1 MILQIENPDENRSS
15 MPKRA
20 RSEKYPSLLGK
31 PVMPTV
37 QSALDFLNNIAKE
50 EINVNDQ
57 APRSILAHN
66 RSQDDP
72 SQIERT
78 PSPTKQVHFA
88 PLPPPINM
96 TDSSDSEIQNTE
108 ELTAKM
114 KELFRGADQFMPD
127 NMPELPSELPERA
140 IVQKVE
146 LLPPLELSTIKDIVH
161 DTNEFGWKKPM
172 AKHSFENL
180 FGYENSQPQDDNG
193 KDTDLPS
200 SQLSVEVD
208 SESANDGF
216 PSTSSLLT
224 RPSSADDFFLKF
236 FDENSTD
243 TKANDRSYDL

>member
-1 MILQIENPDENRSS
+1 MILQIENPDENRSA

-20 RSEKYPSLLGK
+20 RSEKYPSLMGK
-31 PVMPTV
+31 PDMPTV
-37 QSALDFLNNIAKE
+37 QSAMDFLNNFAKE
-50 EINVNDQ
+50 EINIIDQ

-66 RSQDDP
+66 RSQDEQ
-72 SQIERT
+72 SQMEWT

-114 KELFRGADQFMPD
+114 KELFRGAEQFLPD
-127 NMPELPSELPERA
+127 NMPELPNKLPERA

-146 LLPPLELSTIKDIVH
+146 FLPPLELSTIKDIVP
-161 DTNEFGWKKPM
+161 DTNQFDWKKPT
-172 AKHSFENL
+172 AKHSFESI

-200 SQLSVEVD
+200 SQVSVEVD

-216 PSTSSLLT
+216 PSTSSLLN
-224 RPSSADDFFLKF
+224 RPSSTDDFFLKF

-243 TKANDRSYDL
+243 TKANHRSYDL